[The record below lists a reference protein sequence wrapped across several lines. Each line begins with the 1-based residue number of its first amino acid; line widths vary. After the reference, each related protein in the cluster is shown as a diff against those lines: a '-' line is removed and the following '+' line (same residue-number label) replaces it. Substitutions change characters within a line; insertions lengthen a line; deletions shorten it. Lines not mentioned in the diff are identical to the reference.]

1 MEESNNSPSTEH
13 NQNLKQSGTRLHSF
27 EAQSLSYSGPLPPS
41 SEMKKYE
48 AIAPGAADRILT
60 MAEQQQRHRHEQES
74 KENETNVRIADS
86 NIRTQDA
93 SIKEIRRGQWMGF
106 ILGLAFLGVTTTLG
120 LNGHEIAASVLG
132 LGGVAAVATVFIKV
146 RSKQ

>member
-1 MEESNNSPSTEH
+1 MEEKPSSPNTEPS
-13 NQNLKQSGTRLHSF
+13 QNLKQSEQRLHAF
-27 EAQSLSYSGPLPPS
+27 AAQSLSYSGPLPPS

-74 KENETNVRIADS
+74 KENEANVRVAES
-86 NIRTQDA
+86 NIRMQDA
-93 SIKEIRRGQWMGF
+93 SILEVRRGQWMGF
-106 ILGLAFLGVTTTLG
+106 IIGLAFLGVTTVLG